1 MEKQEGQLTRLKD
14 TLYIAGEDTKEKTLK
29 KAIDEVY
36 DTVEWEIA
44 STTHHY
50 SIEKLKNTIIYEY
63 EKTDL
68 DTDEISTIKAEGY
81 IKFTVINREEIL
93 P

>member
-14 TLYIAGEDTKEKTLK
+14 TLYVAGEDTEETTLK

-44 STTHHY
+44 RATHHY

-68 DTDEISTIKAEGY
+68 DTDEMKSIKAEGY
-81 IKFTVINREEIL
+81 IKFTIINKKERL
-93 P
+93 Q

>member
-1 MEKQEGQLTRLKD
+1 MERQEGQLTRLKD
-14 TLYIAGEDTKEKTLK
+14 TLYIAGEETKEKTLK
-29 KAIDEVY
+29 KAIDEIY
-36 DTVEWEIA
+36 DTVEWDIA

-63 EKTDL
+63 EKIDL
-68 DTDEISTIKAEGY
+68 ETDEMETIRAEGY
-81 IKFTVINREEIL
+81 IKFTVVNGKEYL